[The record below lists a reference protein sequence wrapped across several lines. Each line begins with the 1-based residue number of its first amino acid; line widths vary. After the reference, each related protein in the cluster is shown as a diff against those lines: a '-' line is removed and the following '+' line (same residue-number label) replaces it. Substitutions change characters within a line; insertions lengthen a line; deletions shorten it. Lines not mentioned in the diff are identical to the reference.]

1 MKLAL
6 SVVLLSFPWTV
17 FAQQPITVQG
27 MQFENVQALHDFLT
41 QRPAVDG
48 SDPTGKE
55 QDLRAAALL
64 EYAKLDPNEARE
76 IALAEMANSSPDV
89 AVQGLLFLEDTE
101 IPELTDAFRA
111 NLKANTF
118 YWHLACVERY
128 GSGELLRDLVKL
140 YELHKGKWACEIAA
154 RCLGF
159 IVKHDRARGLQL
171 VEEAISLREDTGCF
185 HDIMRDVLVGYPGSD
200 VLALSIKYIGDADE
214 AVSTNAAYVAS
225 KQEGGKERLRAI
237 ISAQPRQLSARTRS
251 YIETQLLSAPN

>member
-1 MKLAL
+1 
-6 SVVLLSFPWTV
+6 V

-27 MQFENVQALHDFLT
+27 RQFENVQALHDFLT
-41 QRPAVDG
+41 QRQAVDG
-48 SDPTGKE
+48 SDPTSKE

-89 AVQGLLFLEDTE
+89 AVQGLLFLEDAE

-118 YWHLACVERY
+118 YWHMACVERY
-128 GSGELLRDLVKL
+128 GSGELLPDLVKL

-200 VLALSIKYIGDADE
+200 VLALSLKYIGDADE

-225 KQEGGKERLRAI
+225 KQEGGKEMLRAI

-251 YIETQLLSAPN
+251 YIETQLLSAPNFRMHPSLQSGF